1 MEKVPEEKVAKEKM
15 VKLDPV
21 LLDILVCPDCK
32 GSLTVDYDN
41 EELICNQC
49 GLAYPVR
56 DDIPIMLVDEARR
69 PDPPPDEKPPAA
81 DLSEVDDG
89 SAADPAADADA
100 DPAG

>member
-1 MEKVPEEKVAKEKM
+1 

-49 GLAYPVR
+49 GLIYPVR
-56 DDIPIMLVDEARR
+56 DDIPVMLVDEARR
-69 PDPPPDEKPPAA
+69 PAPPAPPQ
-81 DLSEVDDG
+81 E
-89 SAADPAADADA
+89 DPAAAAADGSEA
-100 DPAG
+100 AAAAAGDESPTSATPPTS